1 MNLPDY
7 MASLGEDALR
17 EWASGTA
24 CEVMADH
31 LHAAVGVK
39 TAREMAEAN
48 GMAQDTANEILARRN
63 RPMVTVTLP
72 TEISCWGDRV
82 DDDEVSDILQRMEA
96 GIEGQFG
103 DLAEIRFRNGLGPT
117 ITADDRDLQ
126 DEIREWINN
135 NWIRIVKG
143 SK

>member
-7 MASLGEDALR
+7 MASLGDDALR

-31 LHAAVGVK
+31 LHAAIGVK

-72 TEISCWGDRV
+72 TEISYWGERV
-82 DDDEVSDILQRMEA
+82 KDDEVADILCRMEA
-96 GIEGQFG
+96 GIEERFG
-103 DLAEIRFRNGLGPT
+103 DLAEIHFRNGRGSK

-126 DEIREWINN
+126 DEIREWANA
-135 NWIRIVKG
+135 NWIKIVG
-143 SK
+143 SSK